1 MKQMATNHNI
11 NIILLY
17 EFGENNFHSCKG
29 GGNPRLD
36 FIKNDPLQ
44 K

>member
-29 GGNPRLD
+29 GGTLAW
-36 FIKNDPLQ
+36 IL
-44 K
+44 